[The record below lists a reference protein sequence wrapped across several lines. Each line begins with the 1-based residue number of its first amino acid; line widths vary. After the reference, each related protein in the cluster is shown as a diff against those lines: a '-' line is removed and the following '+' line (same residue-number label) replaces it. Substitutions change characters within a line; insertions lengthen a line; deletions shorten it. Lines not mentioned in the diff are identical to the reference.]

1 MIRNFFNR
9 LMYGRYG
16 SDMLSLFLVTASLVL
31 WIISGLVKVQ
41 VISTILW
48 VISYAALIFSIF
60 RMFSRNYTRRRAEND
75 KFLSLVTPVVQGF
88 QRKRA
93 QMRDKDHVYFR
104 CPNCGQ
110 MLRVPKGKNR
120 ISITCRNCGNVFQK
134 KT

>member
-48 VISYAALIFSIF
+48 VVSYAALIFSIF

-75 KFLSLVTPVVQGF
+75 KFLLFFSVLEQ
-88 QRKRA
+88 
-93 QMRDKDHVYFR
+93 DHFLILD
-104 CPNCGQ
+104 G
-110 MLRVPKGKNR
+110 
-120 ISITCRNCGNVFQK
+120 I
-134 KT
+134 